1 MHLHLLTQS
10 IRVVR
15 RNEKYKPE
23 SVREISK
30 RAVQRARQTT
40 CLHPHE
46 LLKYWANG
54 VAIAGV
60 TPTPEMQ
67 VSAAIA
73 AAPYFASKLQA
84 IEVKSETT
92 IRSVISASP
101 MTVGEWAARYSI
113 EKAEALP
120 SLPAPPCDSVVGT
133 DHIVYPALAESEDEH
148 SEDDDEL

>member
-1 MHLHLLTQS
+1 MVKRTD
-10 IRVVR
+10 
-15 RNEKYKPE
+15 KYKPE

-30 RAVQRARQTT
+30 RAVARARQTT
-40 CLHPHE
+40 CLQPHE
-46 LLKYWANG
+46 LLRLWANG

-73 AAPYFASKLQA
+73 AAPYYASKLQA

-101 MTVGEWAARYSI
+101 VSVTEWASRYGIDSG
-113 EKAEALP
+113 EALP
-120 SLPAPPCDSVVGT
+120 ALPSPSDSVL
-133 DHIVYPALAESEDEH
+133 HIDNTVSPHTQEAENEYSVDEDAL
-148 SEDDDEL
+148 

>member
-1 MHLHLLTQS
+1 MYSLILAKSYQMVKRH
-10 IRVVR
+10 
-15 RNEKYKPE
+15 EKYKPE
-23 SVREISK
+23 SIREISK
-30 RAVQRARQTT
+30 RAVQRARQTS

-46 LLKYWANG
+46 LLKLWANG

-84 IEVKSETT
+84 IEVKQETT

-101 MTVGEWAARYSI
+101 ITVGEWASRYSI
-113 EKAEALP
+113 DKVEAMP
-120 SLPAPPCDSVVGT
+120 SLPAPPCESVSAI
-133 DHIVYPALAESEDEH
+133 DHIVSPALDESEDAH
-148 SEDDDEL
+148 NADDDVL

>member
-1 MHLHLLTQS
+1 MVKRS
-10 IRVVR
+10 D
-15 RNEKYKPE
+15 KYKPE

-30 RAVQRARQTT
+30 RAVARARQVT
-40 CLHPHE
+40 CLQPHE
-46 LLKYWANG
+46 LLRLWANG

-73 AAPYFASKLQA
+73 AAPYYASKLQA

-101 MTVGEWAARYSI
+101 VTVAEWASRYGIDS
-113 EKAEALP
+113 AEALP
-120 SLPAPPCDSVVGT
+120 SLPAPPCVSVSAI
-133 DHIVYPALAESEDEH
+133 DHIVSPPSGEGEEQYSV
-148 SEDDDEL
+148 DDDGL

>member
-1 MHLHLLTQS
+1 MVKRTD
-10 IRVVR
+10 
-15 RNEKYKPE
+15 KYKPE

-40 CLHPHE
+40 CLQPHE
-46 LLKYWANG
+46 LLRLWANG

-73 AAPYFASKLQA
+73 AAPYYASKLQA

-101 MTVGEWAARYSI
+101 VTVAEWASRYGIDSG
-113 EKAEALP
+113 EALP
-120 SLPAPPCDSVVGT
+120 TLPAPHT
-133 DHIVYPALAESEDEH
+133 ETEDAYNAD
-148 SEDDDEL
+148 EDTL